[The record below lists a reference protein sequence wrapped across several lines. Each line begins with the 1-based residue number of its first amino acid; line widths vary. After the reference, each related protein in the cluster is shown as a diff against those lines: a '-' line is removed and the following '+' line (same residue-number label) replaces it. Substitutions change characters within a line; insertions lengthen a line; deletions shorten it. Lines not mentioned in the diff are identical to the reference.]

1 MQGDSIHIIFV
12 LFVKIVNMEEIKRM
26 PNLYELAKEY
36 KRFYDLMEAGLDDEN
51 LSEDDLQ
58 MYNDTLESIQEPL
71 EQKVENICRFLKNI
85 EGDIAAY
92 KNEKLRLEKKQKY
105 LQNKYDG
112 LKRWLKDSLELNKI
126 DKVEAGMFKV
136 RLQKN
141 PASVEIIDE
150 KQVPEQYVTK
160 KEISFDKKLLLE
172 EIKSGKTIDGVAMA
186 PQSRHVRIS

>member
-1 MQGDSIHIIFV
+1 
-12 LFVKIVNMEEIKRM
+12 M
-26 PNLYELAKEY
+26 PNLYDLAKEY
-36 KRFYDLMEAGLDDEN
+36 KRFYDFMEAGLDDEN

-58 MYNDTLESIQEPL
+58 MFYDTLESIQEPL
-71 EQKVENICRFLKNI
+71 EQKIENICRFLKNI

-141 PASVEIIDE
+141 PDSVEIFDE
-150 KQVPEQYVTK
+150 TRVPEQYVTK
-160 KEISFDKKLLLE
+160 KRD
-172 EIKSGKTIDGVAMA
+172 
-186 PQSRHVRIS
+186 

>member
-1 MQGDSIHIIFV
+1 
-12 LFVKIVNMEEIKRM
+12 M

-36 KRFYDLMEAGLDDEN
+36 KRFYDFMEAGLDDEN

-58 MYNDTLESIQEPL
+58 LYYDTLEAVETPFL
-71 EQKVENICRFLKNI
+71 QKAENVVKFLKNI

-126 DKVEAGMFKV
+126 DKVEAGMFKI

-172 EIKSGKTIDGVAMA
+172 EIKSGKTIDGVVMA